1 MSDTEELKQNYLRE
15 NILDKGYEA
24 EDFVSYLTSKKGEE
38 GVNLNN
44 WSLEELKTVV
54 QEYIAKNPQKN
65 KIVVENNPIQV
76 NPNIQSNVLQNPLL
90 APNMNNLNMNI
101 PPGMNPYQ
109 NILLNNGILNNN
121 LLNINNMNL
130 DPNLLNTL
138 QNTNLNDN
146 NNNIPNT
153 NNNIPIT
160 NNINNSDVINLPESV
175 KINDISNLVNSKG
188 EHIDIYG
195 IIDTDTVHCLIA
207 EKNDLSKYENIKIEI
222 ALGEKKPGTFFS
234 KSYQTYAITVPTMNL
249 KVSRRYSDF
258 EWLRQILVNMF
269 SSSVIPPIPKKNK
282 IGGDRFNEG
291 FLEKRTR
298 TLEKFLNLLLEDPN
312 IKASQIFY
320 DFISIEE
327 DNKFNEKKRTYNN
340 YKLPQAL
347 KDYKSLN
354 GQLDIKVG
362 DEREIFFQNIKTQNE
377 LNQELLSKLNR
388 QLKLLNNEL
397 NAVVIRLDEIA
408 KSSEELF
415 SHSVKYGENDD
426 IKISYYALS
435 EMFKHW
441 SEALKRQNEIM
452 FINIREHFKYTKN
465 VFKSMK
471 DLINSVDNYQ
481 QIYNKAKK
489 NLIAKK
495 EDLFRKG
502 DTSKWDLGVN
512 KNINATEKAI
522 ALPNML
528 STETNNINN
537 LKQIYGFYLNSVN
550 NEFERIE
557 RIMSFGH
564 KKNILENA
572 NKEITIISELFKNI
586 SDISVESQKYT
597 IENVMKQANIKSN
610 NNTAE
615 GENKGN
621 I

>member
-44 WSLEELKTVV
+44 WSLEELKSVV
-54 QEYIAKNPQKN
+54 QEYIVKNPLKN
-65 KIVVENNPIQV
+65 KIEVDNNSLQV
-76 NPNIQSNVLQNPLL
+76 NPNVQNNIIQNPLL

-101 PPGMNPYQ
+101 PPGMNPYP

-138 QNTNLNDN
+138 QNTNLNN
-146 NNNIPNT
+146 NTNNIPT
-153 NNNIPIT
+153 NNNIPTIS
-160 NNINNSDVINLPESV
+160 NINNSDVINLPESAT
-175 KINDISNLVNSKG
+175 SNLVNSQG

-195 IIDTDTVHCLIA
+195 ITDTDTVYCLIA

-234 KSYQTYAITVPTMNL
+234 KSYQTYTITVPVMNL

-258 EWLRQILVNMF
+258 EWLRQILVNIF

-312 IKASQIFY
+312 IKASQILY

-327 DNKFNEKKRTYNN
+327 ENKFNEKKKSYNN

-362 DEREIFFQNIKTQNE
+362 EEREIFFQNIKTQNE
-377 LNQELLSKLNR
+377 LNQELLSKFNR
-388 QLKLLNNEL
+388 QLKLLNTEL

-408 KSSEELF
+408 KSCEELF

-426 IKISYYALS
+426 IKISYYALN

-441 SEALKRQNEIM
+441 SAALKKQNEIM
-452 FINIREHFKYTKN
+452 FINIREHFKFTKN
-465 VFKSMK
+465 VFRSMTN
-471 DLINSVDNYQ
+471 LISSVDNYQ
-481 QIYNKAKK
+481 QIYNKAKR
-489 NLIAKK
+489 NLITKK

-512 KNINATEKAI
+512 KNINATEKTI

-528 STETNNINN
+528 STETNSVNS

-557 RIMSFGH
+557 RIMSFSH

-586 SDISVESQKYT
+586 SDISVESQKYK
-597 IENVMKQANIKSN
+597 IENVMKQANVPSN
-610 NNTAE
+610 NPE
-615 GENKGN
+615 GEKKGN
-621 I
+621 L